1 MKRGLFL
8 ILLALAV
15 LWFGTPEQVQAAM
28 ASIDLQVESDTVR
41 VGDEFEVT
49 LWINVQPAEG
59 ESSQAAII
67 GDFEAYLIYNA
78 DVIEFVTAPSC
89 ITGGAGAGMLR
100 IADIG
105 ADASV
110 GSRKYVIRF
119 QAIARGVSE
128 VSLDSR
134 PIVYTYGMDQ
144 AMSVSSNVLTLAVEA
159 AQDASDNANLSA
171 LKVSPGKLSPAF
183 ATTVREYEVSVPYET
198 ERLIV
203 SALTEDENA
212 VVGVN
217 GSTGLQVGR
226 NTVVVTVTAENGT
239 EKRYYLYVTREKEA
253 PEPTPVPE
261 KPEPVGFEK
270 GIHAEQTDGSVLL
283 SFGGSYKVSEDASAY
298 IAPTGY
304 EETVLYVDGIRIKAY
319 AKRDTPDADF
329 YVLVLEDELGVSGY
343 YRYDREQQTL
353 QRYDESRIELRQVV
367 EEDNSALYK
376 TLDKYKSQQVFLV
389 FMVAMFLALSVLLLL
404 IVVKLYR
411 QGHTGEDEL
420 DDSL

>member
-1 MKRGLFL
+1 MKRGLFM
-8 ILLALAV
+8 ILFAMAV
-15 LWFGTPEQVQAAM
+15 LVFGAPETAQAAM
-28 ASIDLQVESDTVR
+28 ASIDLQTESDTVR

-59 ESSQAAII
+59 ESPQAALI

-78 DVIEFVTAPSC
+78 DVMEFVTAPSC
-89 ITGGAGAGMLR
+89 ITGGAGMLR
-100 IADIG
+100 IADMG

-119 QAIARGVSE
+119 RAIARGVSD

-134 PIVYTYGMDQ
+134 PIVYTYGMDE

-183 ATTVREYEVSVPYET
+183 ATTVREYEVTVPYET
-198 ERLIV
+198 EMLVV

-217 GSTGLQVGR
+217 GSTELKVGR

-253 PEPTPVPE
+253 PEPTKAPE

-270 GIHAEQTDGSVLL
+270 GLHASQTEGGILL
-283 SFGGSYKVSEDASAY
+283 SFGGSYKVSEEDSAY
-298 IAPTGY
+298 VAPTGY

-319 AKRDTPDADF
+319 VKRDTPDVDF

-367 EEDNSALYK
+367 EEDNTALYE
-376 TLDKYKSQQVFLV
+376 TLDKYKSQQVFLL
-389 FMVAMFLALSVLLLL
+389 FTLAMFLALCVLLLL

-411 QGHTGEDEL
+411 QGHTDEDEL
-420 DDSL
+420 DDNL

>member
-8 ILLALAV
+8 IMLAAV
-15 LWFGTPEQVQAAM
+15 LWFGTVEPAQAAV
-28 ASIDLQVESDTVR
+28 ATIDLQTEQESVR
-41 VGDEFEVT
+41 VGEEFEVT
-49 LWINVQPAEG
+49 LWIQVQPAEG
-59 ESSQAAII
+59 ETAQAAVI

-78 DVIEFVTAPSC
+78 DVMEFITAPSC
-89 ITGGAGAGMLR
+89 ITGGAGMLR
-100 IADIG
+100 IADMG

-134 PIVYTYGMDQ
+134 PIVYTYGMDN

-159 AQDASDNANLSA
+159 SRDASDNANLSA
-171 LKVSPGKLSPAF
+171 LKVSPGKISPAF
-183 ATTVREYEVSVPYET
+183 ATTVREYEVTVPYET
-198 ERLIV
+198 EMLVV

-217 GSTGLQVGR
+217 GSTGLKVGR

-253 PEPTPVPE
+253 PEPTEAPE
-261 KPEPVGFEK
+261 KPEPEGFEK
-270 GIHAEQTDGSVLL
+270 GLHASQADGSVLL
-283 SFGGSYKVSEDASAY
+283 SFGGVFKVSEEEGAY

-304 EETVLYVDGIRIKAY
+304 EETILYVDGIRIKAY
-319 AKRDTPDADF
+319 VKRDTPDADF
-329 YVLVLEDELGVSGY
+329 YVLVLTDELGVSGY

-353 QRYDESRIELRQVV
+353 QRYDEERIELRQVV
-367 EEDNSALYK
+367 EEDNSALYD
-376 TLDKYKSQQVFLV
+376 TLDKYKSQQVFLL
-389 FMVAMFLALSVLLLL
+389 FLLAMFLAFCVLLLL

-411 QGHTGEDEL
+411 QGHTDEDEL
-420 DDSL
+420 DDRL

>member
-1 MKRGLFL
+1 MILF
-8 ILLALAV
+8 AMAV
-15 LWFGTPEQVQAAM
+15 LVFGAPETAQAAM
-28 ASIDLQVESDTVR
+28 ASIDLQTESDTVR

-59 ESSQAAII
+59 ESPQAAII

-78 DVIEFVTAPSC
+78 DVMEFVTAPSC
-89 ITGGAGAGMLR
+89 ITGGAGMLR
-100 IADIG
+100 IADMG

-119 QAIARGVSE
+119 RAIARGVSD

-134 PIVYTYGMDQ
+134 PIVYTYGMDE

-183 ATTVREYEVSVPYET
+183 ATTVREYEVTVPYET
-198 ERLIV
+198 EMLVV

-217 GSTGLQVGR
+217 GSTELKVGR

-253 PEPTPVPE
+253 PEPTKAPE

-270 GIHAEQTDGSVLL
+270 GLHASQTEGGILL
-283 SFGGSYKVSEDASAY
+283 SFGGSYKVSEEDSAY
-298 IAPTGY
+298 VAPTGY

-319 AKRDTPDADF
+319 VKRDTPDVDF

-367 EEDNSALYK
+367 EEDNTALYE
-376 TLDKYKSQQVFLV
+376 TLDKYKSQQVFLL
-389 FMVAMFLALSVLLLL
+389 FTLAMFLALCVLLLL

>member
-1 MKRGLFL
+1 M
-8 ILLALAV
+8 AV
-15 LWFGTPEQVQAAM
+15 LVFGAPERAQAAM
-28 ASIDLQVESDTVR
+28 ASIDLQTESDTVR
-41 VGDEFEVT
+41 VGEEFEVT

-59 ESSQAAII
+59 ESPQAAII

-78 DVIEFVTAPSC
+78 DVMEFVTAPSC
-89 ITGGAGAGMLR
+89 ITGGAGMLR
-100 IADIG
+100 IADMG
-105 ADASV
+105 AAASV

-119 QAIARGVSE
+119 QAIARGVSD

-144 AMSVSSNVLTLAVEA
+144 AMSVSSNVLTLAIEA

-171 LKVSPGKLSPAF
+171 LKVSPGKISPAF
-183 ATTVREYEVSVPYET
+183 ATTVREYEVTVPYET
-198 ERLIV
+198 EMLVV

-226 NTVVVTVTAENGT
+226 NTVTVTVTAENGD

-253 PEPTPVPE
+253 PEPTEAPE
-261 KPEPVGFEK
+261 KPEPEGFEK
-270 GIHAEQTDGSVLL
+270 GLHATQEGESVLL
-283 SFGGSYKVSEDASAY
+283 SFGGSYKVSEDMSAY
-298 IAPTGY
+298 VAPTGY
-304 EETVLYVDGIRIKAY
+304 EETILYVDGIRIKAY
-319 AKRDTPDADF
+319 VKRDTPDADF

-353 QRYDESRIELRQVV
+353 QRYDEERIELRQVV
-367 EEDNSALYK
+367 EEDNSALYE
-376 TLDKYKSQQVFLV
+376 TLDKYKSQQVFLI
-389 FMVAMFLALSVLLLL
+389 FTLAMFLALCVLLLL

>member
-1 MKRGLFL
+1 MKRGLFI
-8 ILLALAV
+8 ILFAMAV
-15 LWFGTPEQVQAAM
+15 LIFGAPEQAQAAM
-28 ASIDLQVESDTVR
+28 ASIDLQTESDTVR

-59 ESSQAAII
+59 ESPQAAII

-78 DVIEFVTAPSC
+78 DVMEFVTAPSC
-89 ITGGAGAGMLR
+89 ITGGAGMLR
-100 IADIG
+100 IADMG

-119 QAIARGVSE
+119 QAIARGVSD

-171 LKVSPGKLSPAF
+171 LKVSPGKISPAF
-183 ATTVREYEVSVPYET
+183 ATTVREYEVTVPYET
-198 ERLIV
+198 EMLIV

-212 VVGVN
+212 TVGVN

-253 PEPTPVPE
+253 PEPTEAPE
-261 KPEPVGFEK
+261 KPEPEGFEK
-270 GIHAEQTDGSVLL
+270 GIHASQADGSVLL
-283 SFGGSYKVSEDASAY
+283 SFGGSYKVSEEESAY
-298 IAPTGY
+298 VAPTGY

-319 AKRDTPDADF
+319 VKRDMPEADF

-353 QRYDESRIELRQVV
+353 QRYDDSRIELRQVV
-367 EEDNSALYK
+367 EEDNSVLYK
-376 TLDKYKSQQVFLV
+376 TLDKYKSQQVFLL
-389 FMVAMFLALSVLLLL
+389 FTLAMFLALCVLLLL

-411 QGHTGEDEL
+411 QGHTGDDEL

>member
-8 ILLALAV
+8 ILFALAV
-15 LWFGTPEQVQAAM
+15 LWFGTPEQAQAAM

-59 ESSQAAII
+59 ETPQAAII

-78 DVIEFVTAPSC
+78 DVMEFVTAPSC
-89 ITGGAGAGMLR
+89 ITGGAGMLR
-100 IADIG
+100 IADMG
-105 ADASV
+105 AEASV

-144 AMSVSSNVLTLAVEA
+144 AMSVSSNVLTFAIEA
-159 AQDASDNANLSA
+159 ARDASDNANLSA

-270 GIHAEQTDGSVLL
+270 GIHAEQTDGSILL
-283 SFGGSYKVSEDASAY
+283 SFGGSYKVSEDESAY

-353 QRYDESRIELRQVV
+353 QRYDESRIELKQVV

>member
-1 MKRGLFL
+1 MKRGLFI
-8 ILLALAV
+8 ILFAMAV
-15 LWFGTPEQVQAAM
+15 LVFGAPERAQAAM
-28 ASIDLQVESDTVR
+28 ASIDLQTESDTVR
-41 VGDEFEVT
+41 VGEEFEVT

-59 ESSQAAII
+59 ESPQAAII

-78 DVIEFVTAPSC
+78 DVMEFVTAPSC
-89 ITGGAGAGMLR
+89 ITGGAGMLR
-100 IADIG
+100 IADMG
-105 ADASV
+105 AAASV

-119 QAIARGVSE
+119 QAIARGVSD

-144 AMSVSSNVLTLAVEA
+144 AMSVSSNVLTLAIEA

-171 LKVSPGKLSPAF
+171 LKVSPGKISPAF
-183 ATTVREYEVSVPYET
+183 ATTVREYEVTVPYET
-198 ERLIV
+198 EMLVV

-226 NTVVVTVTAENGT
+226 NTVTVTVTAENGD

-253 PEPTPVPE
+253 PEPTEAPE
-261 KPEPVGFEK
+261 KPEPEGFEK
-270 GIHAEQTDGSVLL
+270 GLHATQEGESVLL
-283 SFGGSYKVSEDASAY
+283 SFGGSYKVSEDTSAY
-298 IAPTGY
+298 VAPTGY
-304 EETVLYVDGIRIKAY
+304 EETILYVDGIRIKAY
-319 AKRDTPDADF
+319 VKRDTPDADF

-353 QRYDESRIELRQVV
+353 QRYDEERIELRQVV
-367 EEDNSALYK
+367 EEDNSALYE
-376 TLDKYKSQQVFLV
+376 TLDKYKSQQVFLI
-389 FMVAMFLALSVLLLL
+389 FTLAMFLALCVLLLL

>member
-1 MKRGLFL
+1 MKRGLFI
-8 ILLALAV
+8 ILFAMAV
-15 LWFGTPEQVQAAM
+15 LIFGAPEQAQAAV
-28 ASIDLQVESDTVR
+28 ASIDLQTESDTVR

-59 ESSQAAII
+59 ESPQAAII

-89 ITGGAGAGMLR
+89 ITGGAGMLR
-100 IADIG
+100 IADMG
-105 ADASV
+105 ATPST

-119 QAIARGVSE
+119 QAIARGVSDI
-128 VSLDSR
+128 SLDSR
-134 PIVYTYGMDQ
+134 PIVYTYGMDN

-171 LKVSPGKLSPAF
+171 LKVSPGKISPAF
-183 ATTVREYEVSVPYET
+183 ATTVREYEVTVPYET
-198 ERLIV
+198 EMLIV

-253 PEPTPVPE
+253 PEPTKAPE

-270 GIHAEQTDGSVLL
+270 GLHATQADGSILL
-283 SFGGSYKVSEDASAY
+283 SFGGSYKVSEEESAY
-298 IAPTGY
+298 VAPTGY

-319 AKRDTPDADF
+319 VKRDTPDADF

-353 QRYDESRIELRQVV
+353 QRYDDSRIELRQVV
-367 EEDNSALYK
+367 EEDNSALYEA
-376 TLDKYKSQQVFLV
+376 LDKYKSQQVFLL
-389 FMVAMFLALSVLLLL
+389 FTLAMFIALCVLLLL